1 MKMLVCCSVVASGA
15 ETKMLSFRY
24 LLSIFG
30 DLLLL
35 EAFVLLFRRDVT
47 IATGRRLRWAELC
60 VRGTQRSLW
69 GVEKSPSATSRLGEA
84 TKWCFKW
91 FAAKPIPL
99 CSSPFV
105 IRLVGMTTISC
116 WNSWQTVRTS
126 EKKWSVVSAEWN
138 SHQRWLWFWL
148 LSVHIDKCQQWRC
161 RLCLQK
167 LRGIKSTPSIIA
179 NNNRRPTCYCWL
191 SRLSRHLA
199 DCLTILLFV
208 FFHPLFL
215 LKLLR

>member
-1 MKMLVCCSVVASGA
+1 MKMLVCCSAVASGA
-15 ETKMLSFRY
+15 ETKMLSFTY

-35 EAFVLLFRRDVT
+35 EAFVLLLLLRRDVT
-47 IATGRRLRWAELC
+47 IVTSRRLRRAELC

-69 GVEKSPSATSRLGEA
+69 GIENGPSATNRLREA

-91 FAAKPIPL
+91 VAVKPIPL

-105 IRLVGMTTISC
+105 IPLVGMTTISR

-138 SHQRWLWFWL
+138 SQQRRLWFWL
-148 LSVHIDKCQQWRC
+148 LSVHADKCQQWRC
-161 RLCLQK
+161 RLCMQSNYGGLK
-167 LRGIKSTPSIIA
+167 I
-179 NNNRRPTCYCWL
+179 
-191 SRLSRHLA
+191 HL
-199 DCLTILLFV
+199 L
-208 FFHPLFL
+208 
-215 LKLLR
+215 